1 MLKIA
6 FSPDRHFS
14 PSKAEKVPKSRP
26 KWSPKSA
33 KMPPKRPPR
42 RTRFLLHFWA
52 RFLAKNEPQNGAQNG
67 PGAPLFR
74 HLFHMWSQIS
84 PLAPLLSTFGRFWCL
99 QGSRNLGAFQLILAS
114 FRSPCLPPT
123 LQFWDHMVPEILEH
137 QSLQHPCVSF
147 FGRCLTHV
155 RPLSFLKMSV
165 SPRRRAHF
173 RIFYPMS

>member
-42 RTRFLLHFWA
+42 RTRFLLHFWS

-99 QGSRNLGAFQLILAS
+99 QGSILASFGSLFGLISVPLFAPNASILGPYGARNLGASISATPLCFVFWSL
-114 FRSPCLPPT
+114 FDPC
-123 LQFWDHMVPEILEH
+123 
-137 QSLQHPCVSF
+137 
-147 FGRCLTHV
+147 
-155 RPLSFLKMSV
+155 
-165 SPRRRAHF
+165 
-173 RIFYPMS
+173 

>member
-42 RTRFLLHFWA
+42 RTRFLLHFWS

-99 QGSRNLGAFQLILAS
+99 QASILASFGSLFGLISVPLFAPYASILGPYGARNLGASISA
-114 FRSPCLPPT
+114 T
-123 LQFWDHMVPEILEH
+123 
-137 QSLQHPCVSF
+137 
-147 FGRCLTHV
+147 
-155 RPLSFLKMSV
+155 PL
-165 SPRRRAHF
+165 
-173 RIFYPMS
+173 